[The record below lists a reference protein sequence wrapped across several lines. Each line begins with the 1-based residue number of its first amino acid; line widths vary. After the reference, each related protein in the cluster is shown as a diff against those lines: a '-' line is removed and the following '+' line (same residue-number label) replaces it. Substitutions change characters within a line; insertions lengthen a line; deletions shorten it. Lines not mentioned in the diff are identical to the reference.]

1 MKELITETRINA
13 GPDKVWAVLA
23 GDPDWGAWNPFIVR
37 SEGEKKA
44 GGRLVN
50 TMAMKGQ
57 KPMTFKPVVLKAEA
71 GVELRWLGRL
81 FVPGLFDGE
90 HYFKLEAVDGGTQLT
105 HGERFSGILVGML
118 DMDDT
123 KASFEAFNAGLKKR
137 AEAQ

>member
-1 MKELITETRINA
+1 
-13 GPDKVWAVLA
+13 
-23 GDPDWGAWNPFIVR
+23 VR

-44 GGRLVN
+44 GARLVN
-50 TMAMKGQ
+50 TMVMKGQ

-90 HYFKLEAVDGGTQLT
+90 HYFKLEAVDGGTRLT
-105 HGERFSGILVGML
+105 HGERFSGILIGML
-118 DMDDT
+118 DMEDA